1 MNVIIRFTKFR
12 FTLPRVLRFQSKV
25 VVMADQIF
33 LDAINIGEK
42 NLLDTIT
49 IDEPLDIS
57 LVRITQNTPV
67 RNTQEMPALTK
78 KKQKRIKK
86 VSLLSRISRTT
97 SIRNVAIYSLIR
109 ELLQKVQFLIQ
120 NEENGIISFL
130 KNQNDQLLTE
140 VSFLHEK
147 VKEKNIVLKKLTD
160 NCQRNCRQNINCDI
174 SNN

>member
-78 KKQKRIKK
+78 KNR
-86 VSLLSRISRTT
+86 
-97 SIRNVAIYSLIR
+97 
-109 ELLQKVQFLIQ
+109 
-120 NEENGIISFL
+120 
-130 KNQNDQLLTE
+130 
-140 VSFLHEK
+140 
-147 VKEKNIVLKKLTD
+147 KE
-160 NCQRNCRQNINCDI
+160 
-174 SNN
+174 